1 MLLEESL
8 GKTVEL
14 FRTKS
19 GNDEEVTICQLLEE
33 GEPIELF
40 LGAKRQTEEP
50 KPIPLFTITPWRR
63 EVNQRVWKGRVW
75 QTAFRRRKR
84 SRVRFTK
91 SDQLSFL

>member
-19 GNDEEVTICQLLEE
+19 GNDYSENDEEVTICQLLEE
-33 GEPIELF
+33 GEPIELV
-40 LGAKRQTEEP
+40 LEAKRQTEEP

-63 EVNQRVWKGRVW
+63 EGNQRVWKGRV
-75 QTAFRRRKR
+75 
-84 SRVRFTK
+84 
-91 SDQLSFL
+91 